1 MTLPIRPILSSL
13 RHHRLTAGLLM
24 LQVALTCAI
33 VANAGFM
40 IAGRVHR
47 IQTSTG
53 IPEDEISLIEVNGV
67 QADAN
72 VQAQQQTDLAALR
85 EIPGVTMAVATG
97 GYAWPLAGGA
107 NDRGGCT
114 DQAALDR
121 VMAANSIDVPGCL
134 QSTYYSG
141 SPGFVQA
148 LGARLIAGRDFNAD
162 EYSTD
167 EVHSVIVTKTLA
179 QTMWPG
185 QRAVGKVI
193 YGGSQLTVVGV
204 VDDLLRPQLRGEA
217 MDRLVVLAPE
227 LPNRSY
233 IVYLLRSA
241 PQDRQ
246 QVLDAAAVALGKA
259 GPMRLIPEEGRQTFE
274 DVRQKYFQR
283 DVTMI
288 SLLIASSLALLFV
301 TALGIGGLANFWVG
315 QRTRQIGIRRAIG
328 ATRTDILHHF
338 QIENFMIVGAGAALG
353 MVLAYGLNQLLMRQY
368 ALDRLPLVYLPI
380 GAVLLW
386 VLGQVAVFW
395 PARRAAAV
403 PPAIATRAG

>member
-1 MTLPIRPILSSL
+1 
-13 RHHRLTAGLLM
+13 
-24 LQVALTCAI
+24 
-33 VANAGFM
+33 
-40 IAGRVHR
+40 
-47 IQTSTG
+47 
-53 IPEDEISLIEVNGV
+53 
-67 QADAN
+67 
-72 VQAQQQTDLAALR
+72 
-85 EIPGVTMAVATG
+85 
-97 GYAWPLAGGA
+97 
-107 NDRGGCT
+107 
-114 DQAALDR
+114 
-121 VMAANSIDVPGCL
+121 MAANSIDVPGCL

-141 SPGFVQA
+141 SPGCVQA

-167 EVHSVIVTKTLA
+167 EAHSVIVTKTLA

-204 VDDLLRPQLRGEA
+204 VDDLLRPQLRSDA

-246 QVLDAAAVALGKA
+246 RVLDAAAVALGKA
-259 GPMRLIPEEGRQTFE
+259 GPMRLIPEEGRQTFA

-328 ATRTDILHHF
+328 ATRMDILRHF
-338 QIENFMIVGAGAALG
+338 QVENFMIVGAGVVLG
-353 MVLAYGLNQLLMRQY
+353 MILAYGLNQLLMRQY

>member
-1 MTLPIRPILSSL
+1 
-13 RHHRLTAGLLM
+13 
-24 LQVALTCAI
+24 
-33 VANAGFM
+33 
-40 IAGRVHR
+40 
-47 IQTSTG
+47 
-53 IPEDEISLIEVNGV
+53 
-67 QADAN
+67 
-72 VQAQQQTDLAALR
+72 
-85 EIPGVTMAVATG
+85 
-97 GYAWPLAGGA
+97 
-107 NDRGGCT
+107 
-114 DQAALDR
+114 
-121 VMAANSIDVPGCL
+121 MAANSIDVPGCL

-328 ATRTDILHHF
+328 ATRTDILRHF
-338 QIENFMIVGAGAALG
+338 QVENFMIVGAGVVLG
-353 MVLAYGLNQLLMRQY
+353 MILAYGLNQLLMRQY
-368 ALDRLPLVYLPI
+368 ALDSLPLVYLPI
-380 GAVLLW
+380 GAALLW